1 MQNIHVDYSGADLT
15 FNTAR
20 SLALRAARENQL
32 REPAIVSWHA
42 RGDEAM
48 SPSFDGANPASWWE
62 KYGSGN
68 GGRLEIHIGDR
79 YDFILTESSGF
90 ETLDQ
95 IPLRNLRAAD
105 GTEYVCYFS
114 RDAQASGEACM
125 PLDEW
130 AAKQN

>member
-1 MQNIHVDYSGADLT
+1 
-15 FNTAR
+15 
-20 SLALRAARENQL
+20 LRAARENQL
-32 REPAIVSWHA
+32 EEPAIVAWHA
-42 RGDEAM
+42 RASEAM
-48 SPSFDGANPASWWE
+48 SPSFDGANPTSWWE

-68 GGRLEIHIGDR
+68 GGRLEIHVGDS

-95 IPLRNLRAAD
+95 IPLRNMRAAD
-105 GTEYVCYFS
+105 GTEYVCYHS
-114 RDAQASGEACM
+114 RETQGTGEACM